1 MAAADDRPLTDDA
14 AEGRPDQAGAG
25 RTGEPALG
33 ADRGADGPTAGMK
46 HNIDRVA
53 DKVKNLLRA
62 DR

>member
-1 MAAADDRPLTDDA
+1 MAAADDGPLTDAEA
-14 AEGRPDQAGAG
+14 AGRPDRAGTGDPAAGADG
-25 RTGEPALG
+25 
-33 ADRGADGPTAGMK
+33 GADGPTAGVK

>member
-1 MAAADDRPLTDDA
+1 MAAADDAPPTDDEA
-14 AEGRPDQAGAG
+14 VAHPDRAGAG
-25 RTGEPALG
+25 RTGDPAAG
-33 ADRGADGPTAGMK
+33 AEGGANGPTAAMR